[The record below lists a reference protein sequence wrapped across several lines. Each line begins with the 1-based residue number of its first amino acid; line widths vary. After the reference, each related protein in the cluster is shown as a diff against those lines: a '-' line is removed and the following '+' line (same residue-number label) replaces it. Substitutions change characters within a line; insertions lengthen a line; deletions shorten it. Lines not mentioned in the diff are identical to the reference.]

1 MGFLPSDVL
10 KNISR
15 DRAVVA
21 YKAHNLGVGGS
32 NPPPATSRPSKGP
45 FRLCVNGL
53 AGPGS
58 TKKKFDEVLDKIE
71 TLIIL

>member
-32 NPPPATSRPSKGP
+32 NPPPASTQSSVRGFFVPREKQSGATVAGYDCPITTSLEG
-45 FRLCVNGL
+45 G
-53 AGPGS
+53 
-58 TKKKFDEVLDKIE
+58 
-71 TLIIL
+71 